1 MSCAMQINNFSW
13 MNVKHSQRVFSQYF
27 FVFRCLTL
35 KPIHKIQLHKVVLSE
50 KTRFSFS
57 RALSLIVNS
66 LFSKK
71 MTDTHINVGHNN
83 QNPQNTPNFL
93 IQFNFD
99 YFKTRD
105 GLLKVLQ
112 LVSLPICYLFKL
124 RLKVALDDSVAFPSF
139 CSFDTYALSLHLS
152 CNDRQT
158 WTHSVDINKLTFCH
172 QLLAC
177 ETKQEVVT

>member
-1 MSCAMQINNFSW
+1 
-13 MNVKHSQRVFSQYF
+13 MNECEAFTESFFLSQYF
-27 FVFRCLTL
+27 FR
-35 KPIHKIQLHKVVLSE
+35 LSLLNTPTYTQDSVAQSRVKRE
-50 KTRFSFS
+50 DSFFSFS
-57 RALSLIVNS
+57 RTLSLIVNS
-66 LFSKK
+66 LFSEK

-152 CNDRQT
+152 CNTNVID
-158 WTHSVDINKLTFCH
+158 K
-172 QLLAC
+172 C
-177 ETKQEVVT
+177 EHIP